1 MGKTIIE
8 ELPQIVSEGNKEVER
23 IKERL
28 ENGNRIGLQTNEV
41 VIPSK
46 DKASLFNGQV
56 DKYERNEWLNRLIY
70 GDNLLVMQALLAGDE
85 FNGTPSLRGKID
97 LIYIDPPFDSKAD
110 YRTKIKLLNSELE
123 QKPTIIEQFAYS
135 DTWRDG
141 TVSYLKMIYP
151 RIALMRELLSESGSI
166 YVHCDWHVGHY
177 LKVVMDEIF
186 GRDNFRN
193 EIIWK
198 RDAAGKGAKTKSKQ
212 WPRVNDCIYF
222 YSKTDNHY
230 FKQQYSHLTE
240 IQLKEYHY
248 RNNDGRRFKRT
259 TLGDYSI
266 KSIDEFRNKGLI
278 YTSSSGMEY
287 KKYYLDE
294 AKVTIDN
301 LWTDIYGFGVKT
313 SSKERVNY
321 ATQKPEELLQ
331 RIIEASSNPNSI
343 VADFFSGSGT
353 TAAVAEKLGRRWI
366 SADIGKPACMISR
379 KRLVDQ
385 EAKPFLY
392 QCIGDYQKEV
402 FESNKVVK
410 RIGDLAQIVLKL
422 YGAKPLDVK
431 ENVNR
436 NLGQIGNTLV
446 MADSPSKLT
455 GINTLKKAQES
466 RKSFLGKEWDKIVV
480 LGWNFSLDIGRV
492 INNLNDDKLE
502 VNVIPPDLLG
512 KLKNNS
518 YEEKLIKNKQVK
530 FSSLQY
536 LTIKPIIK
544 IQCRDNNGEKLII
557 ELDNYVLLSPEA
569 LPLDNKEK
577 DKLKNVIVDNP
588 LALIEYWSIDPDY
601 DGEMF
606 MSRWQDYRENTLNGT
621 NPYSVVNKVELTVE
635 TINKPRKV
643 CVKAVDIFGFES
655 VTLQEVK

>member
-1 MGKTIIE
+1 
-8 ELPQIVSEGNKEVER
+8 
-23 IKERL
+23 
-28 ENGNRIGLQTNEV
+28 
-41 VIPSK
+41 
-46 DKASLFNGQV
+46 
-56 DKYERNEWLNRLIY
+56 
-70 GDNLLVMQALLAGDE
+70 
-85 FNGTPSLRGKID
+85 
-97 LIYIDPPFDSKAD
+97 
-110 YRTKIKLLNSELE
+110 
-123 QKPTIIEQFAYS
+123 
-135 DTWRDG
+135 
-141 TVSYLKMIYP
+141 
-151 RIALMRELLSESGSI
+151 
-166 YVHCDWHVGHY
+166 
-177 LKVVMDEIF
+177 
-186 GRDNFRN
+186 
-193 EIIWK
+193 
-198 RDAAGKGAKTKSKQ
+198 
-212 WPRVNDCIYF
+212 
-222 YSKTDNHY
+222 
-230 FKQQYSHLTE
+230 
-240 IQLKEYHY
+240 
-248 RNNDGRRFKRT
+248 
-259 TLGDYSI
+259 
-266 KSIDEFRNKGLI
+266 
-278 YTSSSGMEY
+278 
-287 KKYYLDE
+287 
-294 AKVTIDN
+294 
-301 LWTDIYGFGVKT
+301 
-313 SSKERVNY
+313 
-321 ATQKPEELLQ
+321 
-331 RIIEASSNPNSI
+331 
-343 VADFFSGSGT
+343 
-353 TAAVAEKLGRRWI
+353 
-366 SADIGKPACMISR
+366 MISR

-402 FESNKVVK
+402 FESNKGVK

-455 GINTLKKAQES
+455 GINTLRKAQEV

-480 LGWNFSLDIGRV
+480 LGWNFSLDIGRI

-518 YEEKLIKNKQVK
+518 YEEKLIKNKQIK

-536 LTIKPIIK
+536 LTIKPIVK
-544 IQCRDNNGEKLII
+544 IQCSDNKSERLII
-557 ELDNYVLLSPEA
+557 ELDNYVLLSPDA

-635 TINKPRKV
+635 TINKPRNV